1 MARKKKQDKSLMKQ
15 KPKLDEEMAE
25 ALRLRDEK
33 SRARPEFHRQ
43 EWFRFGRLGDG
54 RWRKPRGLHSSMRR
68 GYKYRPNKVSVG
80 YRGPKMARGLHP
92 SGFKEVM
99 VSNPAD
105 LDSMDPKTE
114 AARISHGVGTRKRMQ
129 IIEKAEKLG
138 IRVLN
143 RGS

>member
-15 KPKLDEEMAE
+15 KPELNEETIE
-25 ALRLRDEK
+25 ALRLRKEK
-33 SRARPEFHRQ
+33 NEKRPEFHRQ
-43 EWFRFGRLGDG
+43 EWFRFIRLSDG

-68 GYKYRPNKVSVG
+68 GYSYRPNKVSVG
-80 YRGPKMARGLHP
+80 YRGPEKARGLHP
-92 SGFKEVM
+92 SGFKEVP
-99 VSNPAD
+99 VNNPTD
-105 LDSMDPKTE
+105 LDKIDPKTE
-114 AARISHGVGTRKRMQ
+114 AARIGHSVGTRKRVA